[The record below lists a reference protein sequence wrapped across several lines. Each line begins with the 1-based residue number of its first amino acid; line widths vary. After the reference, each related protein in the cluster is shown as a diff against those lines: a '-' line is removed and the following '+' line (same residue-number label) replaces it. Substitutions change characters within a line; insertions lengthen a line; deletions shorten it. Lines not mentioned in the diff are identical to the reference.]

1 MARAKKTSTEKVH
14 KLRPMLTPEAQETRC
29 VSLAYDLV
37 EKRLLD
43 GSASSQE
50 TTHFLKIGSAK
61 AQMELE
67 KMRRETELTIAKA
80 KAIANADEMKILY
93 ENALKAMRDY
103 SGHGD
108 SNDYYSEQGETDE
121 YEDY

>member
-67 KMRRETELTIAKA
+67 KMRREIELTIAKA
-80 KAIANADEMKILY
+80 KAIANADEMKVLY

-103 SGHGD
+103 SGHSD
-108 SNDYYSEQGETDE
+108 SNDYYGDRGEPDE